1 MNSYRK
7 LIRMFQEYIS
17 LVKKS
22 TPILILLFSSVY
34 STMQIFI
41 YLPWQVQHLIPG
53 LDEKDIGFYSG
64 LIGFAQFFGRAL
76 SSYFWGYI
84 ADKIGRKRVLIAS
97 GILLT
102 IATLGYG
109 VSSNFEMAITFRF
122 LVGLLNGIVPTARAA
137 ISELSNDSTQPFAMG
152 LISAISSLGFILGC
166 GISGFLADPLSNFD
180 GIYTVWVV
188 RTFTIFPYI
197 LPALANA
204 IFIIIGLLAM
214 SFFTEEQNPG
224 KNVNKVRT
232 ISVNC
237 VEDGSDEECT
247 KIPLSNSKCGKVC
260 LSSTIEY
267 IRSSTLYGLLTDR
280 VVLLV
285 ILIFSVFQSIVTA
298 FEEVLP
304 LWIKLPNHLGGL
316 GMSMNTFSM
325 ISSISAVTTFFFNIF
340 LFQLIVKYLNGLWT
354 YHILIMIIIPFN
366 VCLPMLSRIT
376 DYLTAEI
383 CLAVFIVAIR
393 VLMTALVA
401 GISMFINNS
410 VTRDKLATVNGL
422 AISVSSIL
430 RAIAPMY
437 GGTVFAASLNNHIYP
452 IDYNLIFIINGL
464 LFGFCIILG
473 CALPDRI
480 NRKRTEEESQ

>member
-1 MNSYRK
+1 M
-7 LIRMFQEYIS
+7 
-17 LVKKS
+17 
-22 TPILILLFSSVY
+22 
-34 STMQIFI
+34 
-41 YLPWQVQHLIPG
+41 
-53 LDEKDIGFYSG
+53 
-64 LIGFAQFFGRAL
+64 
-76 SSYFWGYI
+76 
-84 ADKIGRKRVLIAS
+84 
-97 GILLT
+97 
-102 IATLGYG
+102 
-109 VSSNFEMAITFRF
+109 FRF
-122 LVGLLNGIVPTARAA
+122 LAGLVNGIVPIAKAA
-137 ISELSNDSTQPFAMG
+137 ISELSNDSTQPFAVG
-152 LISAISSLGFILGC
+152 LISAMSSLGFILGWS
-166 GISGFLADPLSNFD
+166 ISGFIADPLSNFD

-204 IFIIIGLLAM
+204 IFVIIGVLAM
-214 SFFTEEQNPG
+214 LFFKEENYG
-224 KNVNKVRT
+224 RNVNKART
-232 ISVNC
+232 ISMKC

-247 KIPLSNSKCGKVC
+247 TIPLSKSKCEKAF

-285 ILIFSVFQSIVTA
+285 IIIFSVFQSVVTA
-298 FEEVLP
+298 FEEVLT
-304 LWIKLPNHLGGL
+304 LWIKLPNELGGF

-354 YHILIMIIIPFN
+354 YHTLTMILIPFN

-383 CLAVFIVAIR
+383 CLTVFIVAIR
-393 VLMTALVA
+393 VFMTAIIA
-401 GISMFINNS
+401 GISLFINNS

-437 GGTVFAASLNNHIYP
+437 GGTVFAASLKNNVYP
-452 IDYNLIFIINGL
+452 IDYNLIFIINSL
-464 LFGFCIILG
+464 LFGLCIILG

-480 NRKRTEEESQ
+480 NRKKIEEESQ